1 MRFKISY
8 VFHVHH
14 CGFHESHDII
24 YTFFLLKSLL
34 EMTGLFWFTSFVICG
49 CYPPDRNRRNCFG
62 FLSFSCPVTPNYPK
76 LVFFHLFFFSLSGV
90 FWMRKNISIKIC
102 SFPGAKWLE
111 YTPGCRSDKESFWNI
126 SNFYKASVSLLNRE
140 ILYARNKVPS

>member
-34 EMTGLFWFTSFVICG
+34 KMTGLFWFTSFVICG
-49 CYPPDRNRRNCFG
+49 CYPPDRNKRNCFG

-76 LVFFHLFFFSLSGV
+76 LVFFHLFFFPL
-90 FWMRKNISIKIC
+90 RSI
-102 SFPGAKWLE
+102 LDE
-111 YTPGCRSDKESFWNI
+111 EEH
-126 SNFYKASVSLLNRE
+126 FYKNLFFPWSKMARIHSWLQIWQGEFLKHQQLLQSQCF
-140 ILYARNKVPS
+140 PPQ